1 MARADDT
8 ANSSISA
15 AEAVALFR
23 GLETAPGLLLAV
35 SGGPDSTALM
45 WLAARWHHA
54 LRLRRKPDLLAVTVD
69 HGLRPESAGEA
80 RAVARL
86 AKQLGV
92 PHRTLRWTGRKPSTG
107 VPEAARIARYALL
120 AQAAHKAGATHV
132 LTAHTR
138 DDQAETVLMRLAR
151 GSGLTGL
158 GAMAMLTRLSPLPEN
173 GEREV
178 FLARPLLGTAK
189 ARLVATLDAA
199 RIAYAD
205 DPTNRDPRY
214 TRPRLRGLM
223 GALEREGLG
232 AQRLALLAH
241 RLRRADQAVEI
252 AVDAAQVAV
261 SIRPWTAGIAFEAPL
276 FDRLPAEVAL
286 RLMGRAVAF
295 AGDEG
300 PVELGKL
307 EALLAAIAGREGGLR
322 RTLAGA
328 LITCRDD
335 RIGVETAPA
344 RRKPSASEPK
354 RPLTKPRRGNG
365 ARAKSR

>member
-1 MARADDT
+1 MARADHT
-8 ANSSISA
+8 ANSTVSA
-15 AEAVALFR
+15 AEAAALFR
-23 GLETAPGLLLAV
+23 GLETAPGLVLAV

-45 WLAARWHHA
+45 WLAARWHRT
-54 LRLRRKPDLLAVTVD
+54 LRSREKPALLAVTVD
-69 HGLRPESAGEA
+69 HGLRRESAGEA

-86 AKQLGV
+86 AKQLDV
-92 PHRTLRWTGRKPSTG
+92 PHRTLRWTGRKPATG

-120 AQAAHKAGATHV
+120 VQAAHKAGATHV

-138 DDQAETVLMRLAR
+138 DDQAETVLMRLSR

-158 GAMAMLTRLSPLPEN
+158 GAMAMLTGLVAPGATPLL
-173 GEREV
+173 
-178 FLARPLLGTAK
+178 LARPLLGLPKT
-189 ARLVATLDAA
+189 RLIATLDAA
-199 RIAYAD
+199 RVAYAD
-205 DPTNRDPRY
+205 DPTNRNPRY
-214 TRPRLRGLM
+214 TRPRLRDLM
-223 GALEREGLG
+223 TALEREGLG
-232 AQRLALLAH
+232 AARLALLAH

-252 AVDAAQVAV
+252 AVDAAQIAV
-261 SIRPWTAGIAFEAPL
+261 STRPWTAGIAFEAPS

-307 EALLAAIAGREGGLR
+307 EALLAAIAGRDGALR

-335 RIGVETAPA
+335 RISVETAPA
-344 RRKPSASEPK
+344 RRKPAASGAK
-354 RPLTKPRRGNG
+354 RPLTKPGRGNG
-365 ARAKSR
+365 ARPQSR

>member
-1 MARADDT
+1 MGRADDT
-8 ANSSISA
+8 APSSVSA
-15 AEAVALFR
+15 AEAAALFR
-23 GLETAPGLLLAV
+23 GLETAPGLVLAV

-45 WLAARWHHA
+45 WLAARWHRA
-54 LRLRRKPDLLAVTVD
+54 LRLRDKPALLAVTVD
-69 HGLRPESAGEA
+69 HGLRRESAGEA

-92 PHRTLRWTGRKPSTG
+92 PHRTLRWSGRKPATG

-158 GAMAMLTRLSPLPEN
+158 GAMAMLTGLVAPGATPLL
-173 GEREV
+173 
-178 FLARPLLGTAK
+178 LARPLLGLPKT
-189 ARLVATLDAA
+189 RLIATLDAA
-199 RIAYAD
+199 RVAYAD
-205 DPTNRDPRY
+205 DPTNRDPRF
-214 TRPRLRGLM
+214 TRPRLRDLM
-223 GALEREGLG
+223 AALEREGLG
-232 AQRLALLAH
+232 AARLTLLAH

-252 AVDAAQVAV
+252 AVDAAQIAV
-261 SIRPWTAGIAFEAPL
+261 STRPWTAGIEFDAPL

-286 RLMGRAVAF
+286 RLMGRAVAL

-307 EALLAAIAGREGGLR
+307 ESLLAAVAGRDGVLR

-328 LITCRDD
+328 LVTCRGT
-335 RIGVETAPA
+335 RIGIETAPA
-344 RRKPSASEPK
+344 RRKPQASGAK
-354 RPLTKPRRGNG
+354 RPLTKPGRGNG
-365 ARAKSR
+365 ARPQSR